1 MHRRSYGWAALQIG
15 VLLLAFWLRIHR
27 LDVQPLRGDEAF
39 TVRYWAAAPA
49 DVLNHLAWVEPH
61 PFGAFFGFWAWKTL
75 AGQTEFAM
83 RLLPALLNLLGTA
96 AVYAL
101 AWRLARRSGGSTA
114 RIIAL
119 SAAFLWTINPNLIW
133 HSQDVRNYAP
143 WAGLSAM
150 ALWLLARAADR
161 NRRIDWLLYVIVE
174 TLALYTFF
182 LEAFMLVVHGLY
194 VLLIARR
201 KLIGRPLIAFA
212 ALGLLLIPW
221 LYQAARLAGSGY
233 GGTAARS
240 DLAALGTTF
249 APELLFGEGLGGM
262 AAALPGL
269 LVTGWLLAIVV
280 LWWRLMRNRAANLTL
295 LLLIVPS
302 ALLYI
307 AGARIDVFRPRYI
320 LAIMPGI
327 ALALAWSPWIRLRRE
342 DARALSILAPAA
354 RLAGALLLITT
365 VIVST
370 DALLDYF
377 GGEYHKA
384 PDWRALATYLEANVG
399 ADDALILTAADAS
412 GSLDPTFQYYYGGV
426 FTVLPRTDADVPTE
440 IARLAREHATIYL
453 VDQPNWDQ
461 AVRQALEATA
471 SHVEDVQADA
481 FRIGVYR
488 AR

>member
-1 MHRRSYGWAALQIG
+1 MRRRTYGWAALQIG
-15 VLLLAFWLRIHR
+15 VLLLAFWLRIH
-27 LDVQPLRGDEAF
+27 LLSAQPLRGDEAF

-49 DVLNHLAWVEPH
+49 DVLSHLAWVEPH

-83 RLLPALLNLLGTA
+83 RLLPALLNLLGAA

-101 AWRLARRSGGSTA
+101 ARRLAQRSGGPA
-114 RIIAL
+114 RVIAL
-119 SAAFLWTINPNLIW
+119 IAALLWAINPNLIW

-143 WAGLSAM
+143 WAGLSAT
-150 ALWLLARAADR
+150 ALWLLVRAADR
-161 NRRIDWLLYVIVE
+161 NRRIDWLLYVIAE

-182 LEAFMLVVHGLY
+182 LEAFMLVMHGLY
-194 VLLIARR
+194 VLLISRR
-201 KLIGRPLIAFA
+201 KLTGRPLIAFT

-280 LWWRLMRNRAANLTL
+280 LWWLLMRNRAASLTL

-302 ALLYI
+302 ALLYV
-307 AGARIDVFRPRYI
+307 AGTRIDVFRPRYI

-327 ALALAWSPWIRLRRE
+327 ALALASSPWIRLRRE
-342 DARALSILAPAA
+342 GTRAFAILAPAA
-354 RLAGALLLITT
+354 RLAGALLLVVT
-365 VIVST
+365 VIVSA

-384 PDWRALATYLEANVG
+384 PDWRALAAYLEANVG
-399 ADDALILTAADAS
+399 ADDALIVTAADAS
-412 GSLDPTFQYYYGGV
+412 GSLDPTFQYYYGGA
-426 FTVLPRTDADVPTE
+426 FTVLPRADADVPAE
-440 IARLAREHATIYL
+440 IARLVREHATIYL
-453 VDQPNWDQ
+453 VDQPSWDQ

-471 SHVEDVQADA
+471 SYVEDAQADA